1 MLVSLCN
8 CDRHFSFLP
17 STTLLKPSF
26 GIPSYHY
33 PNFLFKPFRRRA
45 SISVAA
51 SGADSQTLPASAIH
65 RIAEKLRSLGYVEES
80 SNDNDDETLPPGPN
94 SPGEIFIPFPTRL
107 PKFRV
112 GHTLDPSWSTPE
124 NPIPDPGSGNAI
136 RRFHELRRGV
146 LEEEEKERIRKRR
159 EGKKESAPSLA
170 ELTLPKDELRR
181 LRSIGIGLKK
191 KLKVGKA
198 GITEG
203 IVNGIHERWRRSEL
217 VKITCEDICRLN
229 MKRTHELLERKTG
242 GLVIWRSGSN
252 IILYR
257 GSDYKYPYFLTDELS
272 NDSSSEE
279 SPNID
284 KDQGIVGK
292 TDEQS
297 PVTDAVESR
306 RLNSGTH
313 ISHLPLIQGVGL
325 PNRVRFQLPGEA
337 ELADE
342 VDTLLEGLGPRFS
355 DWWGCDPLPVDADL
369 LPAVVPG
376 YKRPFRLLPYGVK
389 PKLTNDEMTTLRRLG
404 RPLPCHFA
412 LGRNRKLQGLAAAIV
427 KLWEKCEI
435 AKIAIKRGVQ
445 NTNSEL
451 MAEELKALAKKARAE
466 KLLAELEK
474 EEMPQP
480 PEIDKE
486 GITEEE
492 RYMLRKVGLR
502 MKPFL
507 LLGRRGV
514 FDGTIENMHLHW
526 KYRELVKVCI
536 GRRNIKEIHEI
547 ARTLEAESGGILVAV
562 ERVSKGYAIIVYRGK
577 NYTRPASLRP
587 QTLLSKREAMRRSLE
602 AQRRE
607 SLKLHVLKL
616 SRNIDEM
623 KLQMAKEGD
632 PNDMQLTKDL
642 ELGFVDQKNSKNHYN
657 KDKALHQDPES
668 AHQSYFGELAN
679 EARDSPGTDDTSKD
693 PEDLM
698 HTAKDSEDIVQQDSS
713 GYVSLHSAVKGNY
726 LFETTEE
733 ELQPRSLPQE
743 TKGLLSINEQSGHI
757 ELSSSLRFQDRT
769 SSSTT
774 TCIQSHTGGRDS
786 STGGFQNVEL
796 EPSVK
801 KALSEATAAM
811 PFRALQLSNRER
823 LLLRKQA
830 LKMKKLPVL
839 AVGKSNVVTGV
850 AKAIK
855 AHFEKH
861 PLAIVNIKGRAKGT
875 SVREVIYNLEQATGA
890 VLVSQEPSKVI
901 LYRGW
906 GSGVEPDQASG
917 KVNKDLKNDSAR
929 GEAKARQHI
938 SPELISAIR
947 LECGLKSQ

>member
-1 MLVSLCN
+1 MSKS
-8 CDRHFSFLP
+8 R
-17 STTLLKPSF
+17 
-26 GIPSYHY
+26 
-33 PNFLFKPFRRRA
+33 
-45 SISVAA
+45 
-51 SGADSQTLPASAIH
+51 
-65 RIAEKLRSLGYVEES
+65 
-80 SNDNDDETLPPGPN
+80 
-94 SPGEIFIPFPTRL
+94 
-107 PKFRV
+107 
-112 GHTLDPSWSTPE
+112 HTLDPSWSTPE

-136 RRFHELRRGV
+136 QRFHELRRGV

-159 EGKKESAPSLA
+159 EGTKESAPSLA

-284 KDQGIVGK
+284 KDQRIVGK
-292 TDEQS
+292 TDVQP
-297 PVTDAVESR
+297 PVTDAVESPR
-306 RLNSGTH
+306 MNSGTH

-412 LGRNRKLQGLAAAIV
+412 LDDFTCHDNLLETLQETCIGEAEIGSFKDWQLPLLSSGRNV
-427 KLWEKCEI
+427 KLP
-435 AKIAIKRGVQ
+435 KIAIKRGVQ

-451 MAEELKALAKKARAE
+451 MAEELK
-466 KLLAELEK
+466 
-474 EEMPQP
+474 
-480 PEIDKE
+480 
-486 GITEEE
+486 
-492 RYMLRKVGLR
+492 
-502 MKPFL
+502 
-507 LLGRRGV
+507 
-514 FDGTIENMHLHW
+514 
-526 KYRELVKVCI
+526 
-536 GRRNIKEIHEI
+536 
-547 ARTLEAESGGILVAV
+547 
-562 ERVSKGYAIIVYRGK
+562 
-577 NYTRPASLRP
+577 
-587 QTLLSKREAMRRSLE
+587 
-602 AQRRE
+602 
-607 SLKLHVLKL
+607 
-616 SRNIDEM
+616 
-623 KLQMAKEGD
+623 
-632 PNDMQLTKDL
+632 
-642 ELGFVDQKNSKNHYN
+642 VDQENSKNHYN
-657 KDKALHQDPES
+657 KDKELRQDPES
-668 AHQSYFGELAN
+668 AHQSYFGDLAN
-679 EARDSPGTDDTSKD
+679 EARESHGTDDTSKD
-693 PEDLM
+693 PEASM
-698 HTAKDSEDIVQQDSS
+698 HTSKGSEDVAQQDSQ
-713 GYVSLHSAVKGNY
+713 GNVSLQSAVKGNY

-743 TKGLLSINEQSGHI
+743 TKGLLSINEQSGRI
-757 ELSSSLRFQDRT
+757 GLSSKIRFQDRT

-774 TCIQSHTGGRDS
+774 TCIQSHAGCRDS
-786 STGGFQNVEL
+786 SIGGFQNAKL
-796 EPSVK
+796 EPSLK
-801 KALSEATAAM
+801 KAMSETTPAM

-839 AVGKSNVVTGV
+839 SVGKSNVVTGV

-875 SVREVIYNLEQATGA
+875 SIREVIYNLEQATGA

-917 KVNKDLKNDSAR
+917 KVNKDLKNDSDG
-929 GEAKARQHI
+929 GEVKARPHI